1 MAVEFKDYY
10 RILGI
15 DRNSDEKGIK
25 SAYRKLARK
34 HHPDVSKSAG
44 ALDKF
49 KEINE
54 AYEVLSDPE
63 KRRRYDSLGPD
74 WQRYAQPPGGHPGE
88 GFPGGFRVEYG
99 NAEDAG
105 GFSDF
110 FRTIFGDLGG
120 RMGGGRPGGRR
131 TVEHEGFE
139 NLLGGRG
146 GRGRARGD
154 DVQASVNISLEE
166 AFNGARKSFS
176 LELDEPCPA
185 CQGSGNVD
193 GKPCP
198 TCRGSGWQRAQRQI
212 EVKIPAGV
220 RTGQRVRVAGEGGG
234 TAGTR
239 GDLYLAVTVAPH
251 PLFERKGDDIHLEL
265 PITVPEAALGASVE
279 VPTLRGRVSMKIP
292 AGTSSGRTF
301 RLPGYGMPRV
311 KGGGQGDELI
321 RTKIVVP
328 TSLTAEER
336 DLYTKLKGLRTDN
349 PRAYLG

>member
-10 RILGI
+10 RILGV
-15 DRNSDEKGIK
+15 DRNADEKAIK
-25 SAYRKLARK
+25 SAYRKLARR
-34 HHPDVSKSAG
+34 HHPDVSKGAG
-44 ALDKF
+44 AAEKF

-74 WQRYAQPPGGHPGE
+74 WQSYAPQGGGQPGA
-88 GFPGGFRVEYG
+88 GFPGGFHVEYG
-99 NAEDAG
+99 NAEDLG

-110 FRTIFGDLGG
+110 FRTIFSDLGA
-120 RMGGGRPGGRR
+120 RSRGGRPGGQQ
-131 TVEHEGFE
+131 TVDVED
-139 NLLGGRG
+139 LLGGRG
-146 GRGRARGD
+146 GRARRRGED
-154 DVQASVNISLEE
+154 IQASVDISLEE

-176 LELDEPCPA
+176 LEVDEPCA
-185 CQGSGNVD
+185 VCHGSGNVD
-193 GKPCP
+193 GKPCA
-198 TCRGSGWQRAQRQI
+198 TCHGSGWQRARRQL

-234 TAGTR
+234 AAGAR
-239 GDLYLAVTVAPH
+239 GDLYLVVTVAPH
-251 PLFERKGDDIHLEL
+251 PLFERKGDDLHLEL
-265 PITVPEAALGASVE
+265 PITAPEAALGASVE

-292 AGTSSGRTF
+292 PGTSSGRIF

-311 KGGGQGDELI
+311 KGGGAGDELI

-328 TSLTAEER
+328 TSLTPEER
-336 DLYTKLKGLRTDN
+336 DLYAKLKELRNDN